1 MTRTYP
7 TAPLIGVGVVLFNEN
22 KQVLLVKR
30 GHEPSKNL
38 WSVPGG
44 LVELGERVS
53 EAARREVLEE
63 CNLRVEPRDVL
74 AVVDLILR
82 DESDS
87 VKYHYVIIDY
97 LADYVDGELQ
107 PQSDVSDAGWFSESD
122 ICNLDI
128 PEITLDLL
136 KKAFQLHHQKPGV

>member
-1 MTRTYP
+1 MTRSYP

-30 GHEPSKNL
+30 GNEPSKNL

-53 EAARREVLEE
+53 ESARREVLEE

-82 DESDS
+82 DESGD

-97 LADYVDGELQ
+97 LADYVDGELL
-107 PQSDVSDAGWFSESD
+107 PGSDVTEAGWFSESELGN
-122 ICNLDI
+122 IDI

-136 KKAFQLHHQKPGV
+136 KKAFQFDHHKAGA